1 MRPAFD
7 KAVVVLRSLGAEV
20 IDVDIE
26 RCELLEDKA
35 SNKFAKACEFKHS
48 IDEYLGSLPE

>member
-7 KAVVVLRSLGAEV
+7 EAVLVLQSLGAEV
-20 IDVDIE
+20 IDVDIQ

-48 IDEYLGSLPE
+48 INEYLGSLPK

>member
-1 MRPAFD
+1 MWPAFE
-7 KAVVVLRSLGAEV
+7 KAVNILRSLGAEV

-26 RCELLEDKA
+26 RCELLEDKV

-48 IDEYLGSLPE
+48 INEYLGSLSE